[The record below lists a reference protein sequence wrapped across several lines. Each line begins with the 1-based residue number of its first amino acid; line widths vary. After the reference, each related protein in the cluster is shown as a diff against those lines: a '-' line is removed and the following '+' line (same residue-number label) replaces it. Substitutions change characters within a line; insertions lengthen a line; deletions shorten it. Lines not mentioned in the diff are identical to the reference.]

1 VAPHPASYGP
11 PQYIIGVYLTFG
23 MEFTVS
29 DQAFD
34 LISVGGGSG
43 GLACAQ
49 RAAEYGAKVAVIEP
63 HRLGGTCVNVGCVPK
78 KVMWNAAGVALGLVD
93 AADYGFHVAVD
104 GNDWPVLKR
113 KRDAYVL
120 RLNGIYE
127 RNLAAKGVAYVRG
140 AARFLDKGS
149 VEVNGERLT
158 ARHIVIAT
166 GGKAIMPNLPGAQY
180 GITSDGFFELEQRPK
195 RVAIVGGGYVACEFA
210 GAFHEL
216 GSEVELFIRKDHL
229 LMSFDAML
237 GKSLMR
243 EMRERGITVHTHVI
257 PASVREASGL
267 KTLVAEDG
275 REFSGFDCV
284 QWGVGR
290 AANVAELDLSK
301 AGVAMD
307 DCDYVVTDGLQ
318 NTNVPGVYAIG
329 DVTGR
334 AALTPVAI
342 AAGRRLSDR
351 LFGGKTDR
359 HLEYRMIPTVVFTHP
374 PIGTVGASEA
384 EARAQYGDAV
394 KVYVAD
400 FTPMYHALT
409 TRKSHT
415 DMKLVCV
422 GPEERIVGCHIIGA
436 GADEMLQ
443 GFAVAIRMGATKRD
457 FDDTVA
463 IHPTSAE
470 ELVTMR

>member
-1 VAPHPASYGP
+1 
-11 PQYIIGVYLTFG
+11 

-34 LISVGGGSG
+34 LLSIGGGSG

-49 RAAEYGAKVAVIEP
+49 RAAEYGAKAAVVESQ
-63 HRLGGTCVNVGCVPK
+63 RLGGTCVNVGCVPK
-78 KVMWNAAGVALGLVD
+78 KVMWNAAGVAQSLAD
-93 AADYGFHVAVD
+93 AQDYGFDVKVG
-104 GNDWPVLKR
+104 GNDWALLKR

-127 RNLAAKGVAYVRG
+127 RNLAAKGVTYVRG
-140 AARFLDKGS
+140 AARFVDKNT

-166 GGKAIMPNLPGAQY
+166 GGAATVPALPGAEF
-180 GITSDGFFELEQRPK
+180 GITSDGFFSLERRPT
-195 RVAIVGGGYVACEFA
+195 RVAVVGSGYIACELA
-210 GAFHEL
+210 GSFHEL
-216 GSEVELFIRKDHL
+216 GSEVELFIRKSHL
-229 LMSFDAML
+229 LTGFDAML

-243 EMRERGITVHTHVI
+243 EMRAQGMTIHEQVVPTRL
-257 PASVREASGL
+257 RDDSGV
-267 KTLVAEDG
+267 KTLTVADG
-275 REFSGFDCV
+275 REFAGFDCV
-284 QWGVGR
+284 LWAIGR
-290 AANVAELDLSK
+290 TANVTGLDLSA
-301 AGVAMD
+301 AGVAVD
-307 DCDYVVTDGLQ
+307 DRDFIVTDALQ
-318 NTNVPGVYAIG
+318 NTTVPGIHAIG

-351 LFGGKTDR
+351 LFGGKADR
-359 HLEYRMIPTVVFTHP
+359 RLEYTMIPTVVFTHP

-384 EARAQYGDAV
+384 EARAEYGDAV

-409 TRKSHT
+409 ARKTHT

-422 GPEERIVGCHIIGA
+422 GPEQRIVGCHIIGT